1 MLTVPQAGE
10 SVSADMPCIQIANPD
25 KLRVRAQSPELY
37 VGELAVGQ
45 RANITFSA
53 VDGTFHAELT
63 AIAPAAVKTFSLTNE
78 DAEATVEVLLD
89 LNDSTENLRP
99 GYSATVKVFTDHRD
113 DAAVVP
119 YEAICQRGE
128 QEFVFCV
135 QDGHAVQC
143 AVQTGYLLEDTV
155 EILDGLPTGV
165 SVILSP
171 PDELT
176 DGDPVEGI
184 TDMRL
189 RDILSLAA
197 HNLRESPLRTAL
209 CALSVAVGSGALLLI
224 LSIGLYGRK
233 QVDVGLQTLGV
244 SGLSVYTES
253 GHAGT
258 ILSAALADE
267 IEQDVDGIR
276 TLMPIKAQ
284 SGTVRVGHTTEH
296 AVLLGADERLGEV
309 MQMEMLAGTLP
320 NAWQCANAEPVAVVG
335 DDLAQTL
342 YRRTNITGRQIRL
355 KVNGTDRYFTVCG
368 VVRAQTGA
376 FGGNAVGGCTA
387 SGLCAVCVYRVANRT
402 HGSSVCAVHFADR
415 YCFGQL
421 SDRKVPDRSTAGA
434 RRACTEYV
442 GCGADSYSSLPKWES
457 ACLPPSVR

>member
-1 MLTVPQAGE
+1 
-10 SVSADMPCIQIANPD
+10 
-25 KLRVRAQSPELY
+25 
-37 VGELAVGQ
+37 
-45 RANITFSA
+45 
-53 VDGTFHAELT
+53 
-63 AIAPAAVKTFSLTNE
+63 
-78 DAEATVEVLLD
+78 
-89 LNDSTENLRP
+89 
-99 GYSATVKVFTDHRD
+99 
-113 DAAVVP
+113 
-119 YEAICQRGE
+119 
-128 QEFVFCV
+128 
-135 QDGHAVQC
+135 
-143 AVQTGYLLEDTV
+143 
-155 EILDGLPTGV
+155 
-165 SVILSP
+165 
-171 PDELT
+171 
-176 DGDPVEGI
+176 
-184 TDMRL
+184 MRL

-376 FGGNAVGGCTA
+376 FGGMLSAVAPHLVYVPYACIASQTERTDQVFVQCISQTDTA
-387 SGLCAVCVYRVANRT
+387 SV
-402 HGSSVCAVHFADR
+402 SS
-415 YCFGQL
+415 QIE
-421 SDRKVPDRSTAGA
+421 KVPDRSTAGA

-442 GCGADSYSSLPKWES
+442 GCGADCTAACRNGNRPVCRRRYGNTVCRAHRCDGKHAGCRSRENRGDRHS
-457 ACLPPSVR
+457 AGARRTAA